1 MINILLACTLLMFS
15 DIARKKHVAAD
26 KASRHIPR
34 HTVFVRFQL
43 QRLQTLRHSRNR

>member
-15 DIARKKHVAAD
+15 DVARKKHVAAD

-34 HTVFVRFQL
+34 HLSLIHISEPTRPY
-43 QRLQTLRHSRNR
+43 